1 MWPRL
6 ACVPATF
13 VLYGGTAIALRL
25 GHRQSVD
32 FDFFSNDEFNPTKLL
47 AGLTLPGS
55 VERLQSEPN
64 TLTVVVHAATPVK
77 LSFFGGL
84 SLHRVGQ
91 PGRAADNGVQIA
103 SLLDLAATKMAVIQD
118 RAERKDYLDIHAM
131 LNAGVKLEHALGA
144 AAAVYGRSFNPAI
157 TLKAMTFFGDGDLV
171 TLPTQVQS
179 HLTRAATG
187 IASIADVPI
196 ASDRID
202 LAVADRS

>member
-32 FDFFSNDEFNPTKLL
+32 FDFFSNNEFNPTTLL
-47 AGLTLPGS
+47 GDLKLPGRI
-55 VERLQSEPN
+55 ERLQSEPN
-64 TLTVVVHAATPVK
+64 TLTVVVHESAPVK

-84 SLHRVGQ
+84 PLRRVAK
-91 PGRAADNGVQIA
+91 PDRAADNGVQVA

-131 LNAGVKLEHALGA
+131 LDAGVKLEQALGA
-144 AAAVYGRSFNPAI
+144 AQSVYGPSFNPAI
-157 TLKAMTFFGDGDLV
+157 SLKAMAFFGDGDLAA
-171 TLPTQVQS
+171 LPAHVQKR
-179 HLTRAATG
+179 LAIAAAAV
-187 IASIADVPI
+187 ASLAEVPI

-202 LAVADRS
+202 PSSDDKP